1 MLALT
6 LLSFAAAASALAV
19 QAPEMKLP
27 YPLADITWTDGNVS
41 FTGSHTDVIAQIA
54 ALVPRWQ
61 SNETFYGELV
71 NLTIPDLS
79 SAAHGVE
86 KRSNRVNQFCQQYGW
101 NSAGMAYVD
110 KSMSNMSKSTCATP
124 ETSFAASTR

>member
-1 MLALT
+1 MLALS
-6 LLSFAAAASALAV
+6 LLGFAAAASALAV

-27 YPLADITWTDGNVS
+27 HPLADITWTDGNVS

-54 ALVPRWQ
+54 ALAPRWQ

-79 SAAHGVE
+79 SAAHGLE
-86 KRSNRVNQFCQQYGW
+86 KRSNRVNQYCQQYGW
-101 NSAGMAYVD
+101 NMAGMALVST
-110 KSMSNMSKSTCATP
+110 SMTNLSKFIASNALTTLI
-124 ETSFAASTR
+124 R